1 MEDTRI
7 RLKCLTTNSG
17 VYPARNLA
25 LAMAVGDYITFLDGD
40 DYLDEDALVHAYDCL
55 QPADVVIMV
64 AGKRQ
69 MYRIVI

>member
-40 DYLDEDALVHAYDCL
+40 DYLDEDALQHARY
-55 QPADVVIMV
+55 P
-64 AGKRQ
+64 
-69 MYRIVI
+69 